1 MAFSFN
7 FLRVSIFIGGWLVV
21 YRWWFRGWLW
31 GGGSVGLGIEPL
43 WDDLEVVDE
52 SNEATEQSKGRT
64 TTAEEDSQQ
73 DTDSKALAQQRL
85 TKTDDQL
92 TLQALTRTTP
102 DSFGT
107 MEGGNGIS
115 THGPSYLGP
124 RSLLTI
130 TDNPQ
135 ESVLKVTQSADT
147 A

>member
-1 MAFSFN
+1 M
-7 FLRVSIFIGGWLVV
+7 
-21 YRWWFRGWLW
+21 
-31 GGGSVGLGIEPL
+31 
-43 WDDLEVVDE
+43 VDE
-52 SNEATEQSKGRT
+52 SNVATEQSKGRAT
-64 TTAEEDSQQ
+64 TTEEDSQQ
-73 DTDSKALAQQRL
+73 DTDSKVLAQQRL

-92 TLQALTRTTP
+92 NLQALTRTIP

-124 RSLLTI
+124 RILLKI
-130 TDNPQ
+130 TENPQ